1 MKQCRKCN
9 IELNIIGSR
18 QDGYSYICKKC
29 NDVTYCDSK
38 LGKDEDKIKDAHP
51 TTRLEVNIGNTHLI
65 DIEYDELDKV
75 VERGRD

>member
-1 MKQCRKCN
+1 MKQDMKF
-9 IELNIIGSR
+9 
-18 QDGYSYICKKC
+18 
-29 NDVTYCDSK
+29 
-38 LGKDEDKIKDAHP
+38 GKDEDKTKDAHP

>member
-1 MKQCRKCN
+1 MKICKNCN
-9 IELNIIGSR
+9 IELELYKPTSGP
-18 QDGYSYICKKC
+18 YYICVKC